1 MPAVSLATLPSIPY
15 VYSGTT
21 PGTADTCQLI
31 TLPNRTGIHLTV
43 HNRDKASKTL
53 RISFDA
59 TLTQDGAAP
68 ATYFTVGE
76 PLSIPINHHSASG
89 FQPSVTLALFSGS
102 ASTNYEL
109 IFVPMP

>member
-1 MPAVSLATLPSIPY
+1 MPAVSLTTLPSIPY

-21 PGTADTCQLI
+21 SASANTCQII
-31 TLPNRTGIHLTV
+31 TVPNRTGVRLII

-68 ATYFTVGE
+68 SMYFTVE
-76 PLSIPINHHSASG
+76 DPVEIHMNHSAVSG
-89 FQPSVTLALFSGS
+89 YQHSVTLALFSGHS
-102 ASTNYEL
+102 STNYEL
-109 IFVPMP
+109 LFMPS

>member
-1 MPAVSLATLPSIPY
+1 MASLPSIPY

-21 PGTADTCQLI
+21 PASANTVQLI
-31 TLPNRTGIHLTV
+31 TLPNRTGVLLVI

-68 ATYFTVGE
+68 SVFFTVE
-76 PLSIPINHHSASG
+76 DPMQIHMDHATISG
-89 FQPSVTLALFSGS
+89 FQHSVTLALFSS
-102 ASTNYEL
+102 HASTNYEL
-109 IFVPMP
+109 IFMPS